1 MAAEQTV
8 RIDSSTPVSI
18 AVSGQPISTTVVTSA
33 AAPIF
38 TTNVLDPGI
47 TGVYVTSLP
56 DIPGVV
62 AANNF
67 VSLFNPVGSGKMISV
82 FSATVS
88 SYLVTGGTNVR
99 ASLLATRITAASG
112 GTLLPASSIAK
123 SKSSYAD
130 PAAQVRTGNPTV
142 TFTSNVIAFPPP
154 VGADTAGSSDRV
166 VAATGA
172 SVICAPG
179 EGLAFHTA
187 SGDINQTWNISFA
200 WGEG

>member
-8 RIDSSTPVSI
+8 RIDSSASSPVS
-18 AVSGQPISTTVVTSA
+18 TTS
-33 AAPIF
+33 
-38 TTNVLDPGI
+38 VLDPSI
-47 TGVYVTSLP
+47 KGVYVVSLP
-56 DIPGVV
+56 DLFGVV
-62 AANNF
+62 AANNY
-67 VSLFNPVGSGKMISV
+67 VSLFNPVGSGKAISV

-88 SYLVTGGTNVR
+88 SYLVTGGTNIR
-99 ASLLATRITAASG
+99 ASLLATRVTSASG

-123 SKSSYAD
+123 SRTSYANS
-130 PAAQVRTGNPTV
+130 AAEVRINNPTV

-172 SVICAPG
+172 SVVCAPG

-200 WGEG
+200 WGEA